1 MRMANVG
8 TVRHMT
14 TPKQPNSSW
23 LTLLCVGLLWVA
35 GCSTRRAPA
44 KPVVNFVAPVRPVLP
59 QMRNIALS
67 LPPDIEAGVPE
78 APEIVEERAQPAKP
92 HVPAPVAQE
101 PAGTEKHVQPTIAPE
116 VPTEEM
122 IAAKVQTEHSLDV
135 AEKGLG
141 MAQGKSLNATQQDL
155 VSKVRGFA
163 DNAREAMRTGDWER
177 AKNLAKKAEVLSEEL
192 AASL

>member
-1 MRMANVG
+1 
-8 TVRHMT
+8 MT
-14 TPKQPNSSW
+14 IPKPPNWSW
-23 LTLLCVGLLWVA
+23 FTLLCVCVLCIA
-35 GCSTRRAPA
+35 GCYTRRAPA

-59 QMRNIALS
+59 QMRDIALS
-67 LPPDIEAGVPE
+67 LPPDIEATVPE
-78 APEIVEERAQPAKP
+78 TPEIVEEPVQPAKP
-92 HVPAPVAQE
+92 HVPVPVAQE
-101 PAGTEKHVQPTIAPE
+101 PASTQKHVEPTIAPE
-116 VPTEEM
+116 VPTEEV

-141 MAQGKSLNATQQDL
+141 MAQGKNLNPTQQDL